1 MIYRKSIY
9 VKRLFVNV
17 CWRFPVGVSIQ
28 ENLLCQ
34 LPDFRQEYLWRKTTS
49 PATQIS
55 GESIYEEKLLL
66 QLLKYLTEVSIH
78 KKVSAGYPKI
88 VRWVDIGKNLC
99 PRYQRASNQAKRF
112 PKWVAVEAI
121 SFHRYSLVHW
131 PLQNICKRAQNVEI
145 NKQLGDYDESFFA

>member
-9 VKRLFVNV
+9 VKRLFTNV
-17 CWRFPVGVSIQ
+17 CWGFPVGVSIQ

-66 QLLKYLTEVSIH
+66 QLLKYLTEVSIR
-78 KKVSAGYPKI
+78 KKGSVRYPKI
-88 VRWVDIGKNLC
+88 VQWVAIGKNLC
-99 PRYQRASNQAKRF
+99 HRYRTLTVQAWKSK
-112 PKWVAVEAI
+112 KWVTGGRI
-121 SFHRYSLVHW
+121 ILYRYFWHKMSQ
-131 PLQNICKRAQNVEI
+131 QNSAHK
-145 NKQLGDYDESFFA
+145 